1 MKKIKGREDIDVETI
16 NKVLYW
22 FFAYPSREIGLSDLA
37 NETKI
42 AKTTANRIVRNMEK
56 AGVLEVTRIGKVWR
70 IKVNQE
76 NGLYRQMKVAYNV
89 GRIYR
94 EELKERILEYMPNP
108 QTIVL
113 FGSCRYGTDTEKS
126 DIDIAVEVIG
136 DGEMQIIE
144 IGGMDLG

>member
-56 AGVLEVTRIGKVWR
+56 AGVLEVTRICKVWR

-89 GRIYR
+89 
-94 EELKERILEYMPNP
+94 ERILEYMPNP

-136 DGEMQIIE
+136 DG
-144 IGGMDLG
+144 